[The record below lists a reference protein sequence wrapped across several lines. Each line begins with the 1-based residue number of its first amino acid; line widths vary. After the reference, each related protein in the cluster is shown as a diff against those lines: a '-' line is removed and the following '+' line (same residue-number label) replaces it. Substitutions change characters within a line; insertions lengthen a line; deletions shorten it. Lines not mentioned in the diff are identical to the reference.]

1 MPGELRVVHLG
12 GPDSAEERSRKDTLA
27 FAARIRAAE
36 DAAEAERGARAPLAE
51 ADWRRYWPS

>member
-1 MPGELRVVHLG
+1 MG
-12 GPDSAEERSRKDTLA
+12 GRERASQRFRKPPLA
-27 FAARIRAAE
+27 SAARLRAPE